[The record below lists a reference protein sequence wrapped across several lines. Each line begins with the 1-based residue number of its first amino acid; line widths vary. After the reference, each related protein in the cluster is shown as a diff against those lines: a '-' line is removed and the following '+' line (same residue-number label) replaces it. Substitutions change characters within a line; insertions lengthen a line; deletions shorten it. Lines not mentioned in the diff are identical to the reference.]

1 VVAPLLTKPGA
12 TTASWRHGHGALA
25 PFGSSLF
32 VGIWVAN
39 VASSL
44 GGQLQQV
51 GTAWLMLALAPSPQM
66 IALVSSAITAPIF
79 LFSLLSGA
87 IADVIDRR
95 RVLLIAQCFMLL
107 VSAALS
113 ILSFADVISPLSLL
127 FGTFLLFSGFALNA
141 PAWQAMVGELVPR
154 EQLSAAIALNT
165 LGMNLARTIGPAI
178 GGLVVG
184 SFGPKAAFAANAV
197 SYVFLIVILLR
208 WRRTPPIVA
217 SPPEPVFS
225 AVTTGLRYVVYS
237 RAVRPILAR
246 AFWVGIGASA
256 VTALAPVVVTELLNE
271 GPVAFGT
278 LLTCSGVGAV
288 VGAAVSHMLRVR
300 FSYEG
305 VSRLAIAV
313 YAIGILGIALSR
325 FLPLTGAAMFLTG
338 ASMVLSMSTFAV
350 AVQSNVPGWVT
361 GRAIS
366 VYQMAM
372 FGGMTLGSFIWG
384 QVAALASTPVA
395 LMGASGVM
403 AFALLLGLRTPLL
416 ALDPAGLVAASTGQA
431 AGPSLAIDDPDAA
444 LTILVEYRVS
454 SKSVPDFLGLMSERR
469 RSRLRDGVR
478 RWGLLQDT
486 VDPECWVERFES
498 RNLADYLRHRER
510 HTIEDL
516 SLAERLGSLNESG
529 QAPTE
534 RFLFERSASLAPG
547 ERLGGP

>member
-1 VVAPLLTKPGA
+1 VIAHRLSKRDE
-12 TTASWRHGHGALA
+12 TTTSWRTGSGALA

-32 VGIWVAN
+32 VGIWMAN

-79 LFSLLSGA
+79 LLSLVSGA
-87 IADVIDRR
+87 IADVVDRR
-95 RVLLIAQCFMLL
+95 RVLLIAQCFMLA
-107 VSAALS
+107 VSATLS
-113 ILSFADVISPLSLL
+113 ILSFAGAISPLSLL

-197 SYVFLIVILLR
+197 SYVFLILILVR
-208 WRRTPPIVA
+208 WRRHPPSLV
-217 SPPEPVFS
+217 SPPEPVFT

-237 RAVRPILAR
+237 RAVRPILTR

-288 VGAAVSHMLRVR
+288 AGAAVSHMLRVR
-300 FSYEG
+300 FSYER
-305 VSRLAIAV
+305 VSRLAIFA
-313 YAIGILGIALSR
+313 YGTGILGIALSR
-325 FLPLTGAAMFLTG
+325 SLPLTGAAMFLTG

-366 VYQMAM
+366 VYQMAL

-395 LMGASGVM
+395 LIAASLVM
-403 AFALLLGLRTPLL
+403 AFALLLGFRSPLL
-416 ALDPAGLVAASTGQA
+416 SIDPARLMAASTDSA
-431 AGPSLAIDDPDAA
+431 AQPSPAISDPDAA
-444 LTILVEYRVS
+444 LTILIDYRVS
-454 SKSVPDFLGLMSERR
+454 IQSVPEFLDVMSERR

-486 VDPECWVERFES
+486 GNPESWVERFEC
-498 RNLADYLRHRER
+498 RNLVDYLRHRER
-510 HTIEDL
+510 HTIDDL
-516 SLAERLGSLNESG
+516 SLGDRLAALNQSG
-529 QAPTE
+529 QPPAE
-534 RFLFERSASLAPG
+534 RFLFERSASLALR
-547 ERLGGP
+547 ERLVGP

>member
-1 VVAPLLTKPGA
+1 VIAHRLSKRDE
-12 TTASWRHGHGALA
+12 TTTSWRTGSGALA

-32 VGIWVAN
+32 VGIWMAN

-79 LFSLLSGA
+79 LLSLVSGA
-87 IADVIDRR
+87 IADVVDRR
-95 RVLLIAQCFMLL
+95 RVLLIAQCFMLV

-113 ILSFADVISPLSLL
+113 ILSFAGAISPLSLL

-197 SYVFLIVILLR
+197 SYVFLILILVR
-208 WRRTPPIVA
+208 WRRHPPSFV
-217 SPPEPVFS
+217 SPPESVFS

-237 RAVRPILAR
+237 RAVRPILTR

-278 LLTCSGVGAV
+278 LLTCSGLGAV

-305 VSRLAIAV
+305 VTRLAISI
-313 YAIGILGIALSR
+313 YGIGILGISLSR
-325 FLPLTGAAMFLTG
+325 SLPLTGAAMFLTG

-372 FGGMTLGSFIWG
+372 FGGMTLGSFVWG
-384 QVAALASTPVA
+384 QAAALAGTPAA
-395 LMGASGVM
+395 LMAASIVM
-403 AFALLLGLRTPLL
+403 GFALLLGLRTPLVS
-416 ALDPAGLVAASTGQA
+416 LDPAGLAAASTGPA
-431 AGPSLAIDDPDAA
+431 ARPSPEINDPDAP
-444 LTILVEYRVS
+444 LTILIEYRVCS
-454 SKSVPDFLGLMSERR
+454 ESMAEFLALMGERR
-469 RSRLRDGVR
+469 RARLRDGVR

-486 VDPECWVERFES
+486 GNLECWVERFECRS
-498 RNLADYLRHRER
+498 LVDYLRHRER
-510 HTIEDL
+510 HTIQDL
-516 SLAERLGSLNESG
+516 TLGESLGSLNKSG
-529 QAPTE
+529 QAPAE
-534 RFLFERSASLAPG
+534 RFLFERSASLGPG
-547 ERLGGP
+547 RRSRGR